1 MERIIDRFDKYM
13 SLRGLNDNVVT
24 KKLSFSVGLIGK
36 SRKDGRDLSK
46 SATEAILNFYTDIE
60 PVWLLTGEGSML
72 KSVNAQ
78 NYSNGNSGTLTQI
91 SGARDITNRGDTTTH
106 TTTNHYSGCSE
117 IDQQALAKALEE
129 ISEQRKLVAK
139 AQEQIDTLLEL
150 LKAKMQI

>member
-1 MERIIDRFDKYM
+1 METIKSRVYAFLELKGITVSKFEERC
-13 SLRGLNDNVVT
+13 GLSNGYVSSMRKGFGT
-24 KKLSFSVGLIGK
+24 EKLSNVLSEFPELN
-36 SRKDGRDLSK
+36 RD
-46 SATEAILNFYTDIE
+46 
-60 PVWLLTGEGSML
+60 WLLFGEGPML
-72 KSVNAQ
+72 KSADIQ
-78 NYSNGNSGTLTQI
+78 NYSNGNNGTLTQI
-91 SGARDITNRGDTTTH
+91 SGVRDITNRGGTTTH